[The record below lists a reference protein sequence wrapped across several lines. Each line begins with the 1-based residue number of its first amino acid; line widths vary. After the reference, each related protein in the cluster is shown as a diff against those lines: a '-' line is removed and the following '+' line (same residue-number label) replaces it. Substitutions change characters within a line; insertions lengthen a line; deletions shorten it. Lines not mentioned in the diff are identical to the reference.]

1 MVFLKPQNPKKFPSK
16 KMTENLVI
24 TEETVLEDMNNPLKK
39 DAQFQLAVQQ
49 QQINKMADVIQEIAE
64 RLVGL
69 EAKVIELEGA
79 MRFPDGADPLNNY
92 PEVSGRLNVGA

>member
-69 EAKVIELEGA
+69 EAKVIELEGL
-79 MRFPDGADPLNNY
+79 MRFPDGENPLDKY

>member
-1 MVFLKPQNPKKFPSK
+1 
-16 KMTENLVI
+16 
-24 TEETVLEDMNNPLKK
+24 MNNPLKK

-79 MRFPDGADPLNNY
+79 MRFPDGEDPLNNY
-92 PEVSGRLNVGA
+92 PEVSGRLNVAGS